1 MSAADPAEQMI
12 FILMKRI
19 QVLEKKVFKKKR
31 PDVTMGKKLLLLR
44 EMGLLEKFADHFK
57 TKKNL
62 HTFLEIILDQLL
74 EKIGKLID
82 SKLSQADAPPKTNQ
96 SILLSRAEVAKTL
109 KISFPTLHDWTK
121 QGWLQSYKIG
131 NRILYK
137 SNEVEDALQKVS
149 N

>member
-1 MSAADPAEQMI
+1 MEQI
-12 FILMKRI
+12 FLNGIN
-19 QVLEKKVFKKKR
+19 V
-31 PDVTMGKKLLLLR
+31 
-44 EMGLLEKFADHFK
+44 
-57 TKKNL
+57 
-62 HTFLEIILDQLL
+62 DQLL

-82 SKLSQADAPPKTNQ
+82 SKLNTADTIPKSGQ

-137 SNEVEDALQKVS
+137 SNEVEEALQKVS
-149 N
+149 NNKFKKYTK